1 MFHIFY
7 LPFATLHVNPVRK
20 SPPSR
25 TVVRRG
31 VNVKSLGQII
41 PIHLAELNGRRT
53 RFVKWFVFELVSL
66 LVRGSP
72 PPSWPQTARKVCPNC
87 RYMLL
92 EAKDEPWQTC
102 LSARQHFKFL
112 KLDVSKLRHVKY
124 QTRIQSVMAWHD
136 STLLKKGIELTDDN
150 AAVSCSCRML
160 VRI

>member
-31 VNVKSLGQII
+31 VNVKSLWTNHSD
-41 PIHLAELNGRRT
+41 PFGRTERKKDEVCEMICVRIGFPSCSRLST
-53 RFVKWFVFELVSL
+53 SVLTSNCEKSL
-66 LVRGSP
+66 PKLSVHV
-72 PPSWPQTARKVCPNC
+72 A
-87 RYMLL
+87 

-112 KLDVSKLRHVKY
+112 KLDVSKLRQREIPNKDTVCY
-124 QTRIQSVMAWHD
+124 GVTWLNFA
-136 STLLKKGIELTDDN
+136 LKRHRTHWW
-150 AAVSCSCRML
+150 
-160 VRI
+160 